1 LEVNVPT
8 PTHADPDK
16 LPPDGGPEHNR
27 LVFEK
32 SPYLLQHARNPVDW
46 YPWGPE
52 AFERA
57 RREDKPVFLSIGY
70 STCHWCHVMEHESFE
85 DPEVAELMNETFV
98 CIKVDREERP
108 DIDNVYMNVAQAMT
122 GGGGWPLTI
131 VMAPD
136 KRPFFAATYV
146 PKNDAFGRMGMMSLI
161 PRIRDLWARG
171 RDELLRSADRVTNLL
186 KETASGEGESELGIE
201 DLQRAYGELAGRFDE
216 SHGGFGG
223 APKFPAPHN
232 LLFLLRYWKR
242 TGEPG
247 ALEMVKK
254 TLEAMRRG
262 GIFDHVGL
270 GFHRYST
277 DRIWL
282 LPHFEKMLYD
292 QAMLAMAYV
301 EAYQATG
308 LDDFAAAAREIFQ
321 YVSRDMT
328 SPEGAFYS
336 AEDADSE
343 GEEGKYYVWTL
354 DELLDV
360 LGPDEGALFA
370 RVFNVEEGGNFR
382 HETGG
387 GSHGANIPHLR
398 KPLSEIAEDLGS
410 SEEELSQRI
419 ESARGKL
426 LAARRGR
433 VPPLKDDKILT
444 DWNGLMIAAL
454 AKGAQALDDG
464 SYASAAGAAADFL
477 LEAMTDEGGRL
488 LHRYRGGEAAIPA
501 FLDDYAFLVWGLID
515 LYEATFE
522 VRYLRAA
529 LDLCREMKDLFR
541 DEGAGGFY
549 FCSEGSEEL
558 IVRRKELYDGAIPSG
573 NSVAAM
579 DLLRLGRMTGDTALE
594 EDGARTIGIF
604 SRDAGRAASGFT
616 QMMAALDFALGPS
629 YEIVIAGRPGAGDTE
644 RMLKAL
650 REVYAPNKIVIF
662 RPEVDKPPITAIA
675 EYTESQTAIDGKA
688 TAYVCLHHTCKP
700 PTTDPARMLEFL
712 EEK

>member
-1 LEVNVPT
+1 MPT
-8 PTHADPDK
+8 LTNADLGK
-16 LPPDGGPEHNR
+16 LPPDGGPEYNR
-27 LVFEK
+27 LIFEK

-46 YPWGPE
+46 YPWGPQ

-57 RREDKPVFLSIGY
+57 RRENKPVFLSIGY

-85 DPEVAELMNETFV
+85 DTKVAELMNETFV
-98 CIKVDREERP
+98 CVKVDREERP
-108 DIDNVYMNVAQAMT
+108 DIDNVYMSVAQAMT

-136 KRPFFAATYV
+136 KKPFFAATYI
-146 PKNDAFGRMGMMSLI
+146 PKHDVFGRVGMTSLI
-161 PRIRDLWARG
+161 PRIRDLWAQG
-171 RDELLRSADRVTNLL
+171 RDELLRSADRVAGLL
-186 KETASGEGESELGIE
+186 KGAASGGVGGELGLE
-201 DLQRAYGELAGRFDE
+201 DLRSAYGELAGGFDGL
-216 SHGGFGG
+216 HGGFGE
-223 APKFPAPHN
+223 APKFPTPHN

-242 TGEPG
+242 TGESG

-277 DRIWL
+277 DRVWL

-308 LDDFAAAAREIFQ
+308 LGDFAAAAREIFQ
-321 YVSRDMT
+321 YVLSDMT

-360 LGPDEGALFA
+360 LGPHEGPFVA
-370 RVFNVEEGGNFR
+370 RVFNVRKGGNFR

-387 GSHGANIPHLR
+387 QSHGANIPHLR
-398 KPLSEIAEDLGS
+398 GPLNEIAEELGS
-410 SEEELSQRI
+410 SEEELRERL
-419 ESARGKL
+419 ESARVKL
-426 LAARRGR
+426 LDARRDR

-454 AKGAQALDDG
+454 AKGAQTLNDG
-464 SYASAAGAAADFL
+464 RYASAARDAADFL
-477 LEAMTDEGGRL
+477 LETMVDEEGKL
-488 LHRYRGGEAAIPA
+488 LHRFRGGEAAIPA
-501 FLDDYAFLVWGLID
+501 FLDDYAFLVWGLTD

-529 LDLCREMKDLFR
+529 LDLSLGMKDLFW
-541 DEGAGGFY
+541 DEESGGFY
-549 FCSEGSEEL
+549 FCPEGSEEL

-573 NSVAAM
+573 NSAAALN
-579 DLLRLGRMTGDTALE
+579 LLRLGRMTGDAELE
-594 EDGARTIGIF
+594 ADGSRTIGIF
-604 SRDAGRAASGFT
+604 SRDVGRFASGFT
-616 QMMAALDFALGPS
+616 QMMVALDFALGPS
-629 YEIVIAGRPGAGDTE
+629 FEVVVAGKSGAGDTE

-650 REVYAPNKIVIF
+650 REVYVPNKVVVF
-662 RPEVDKPPITAIA
+662 RPDEIEKPPITAIA
-675 EYTESQTAIDGKA
+675 EYAEAQTSIDGKA
-688 TAYVCLHHTCKP
+688 TTYVCLHHTCKP
-700 PTTDPARMLEFL
+700 PTTDPARMVELLEA
-712 EEK
+712 K